1 MRNWDSAMEAWYLYL
16 PRYPGFK
23 PRTVPMSPA
32 TPHASPAM
40 APSGPMGGLQ
50 WRSLTKQSCIQLAQ
64 EKGLILLSKLFI
76 SSSRSRQFPAPWT
89 RIRGFFIV
97 KAWSSIVKQF
107 LSMCPAPHACAPCD
121 CGICC
126 PAYWFG
132 ILSGCEQKVRAELH
146 TLTPS
151 TSWLLRLCPGY
162 WNKQAMSSSSLLN
175 PRMEGGDTGWRG
187 AANIPAVWT
196 IKTIWQHIWYF
207 VTLFQPNSQGL

>member
-1 MRNWDSAMEAWYLYL
+1 MRNWGSAMEAWYLYL

-32 TPHASPAM
+32 TPHASPAI

-97 KAWSSIVKQF
+97 FIHVPSSTCLCPLWLWYL
-107 LSMCPAPHACAPCD
+107 LSRILVWHFVRLWAEGQGRTAHPHPFHQLAPSSLP
-121 CGICC
+121 
-126 PAYWFG
+126 
-132 ILSGCEQKVRAELH
+132 
-146 TLTPS
+146 
-151 TSWLLRLCPGY
+151 WLLKQTGYVLQLPTQPKDGRGGY
-162 WNKQAMSSSSLLN
+162 WV
-175 PRMEGGDTGWRG
+175 EGGSKYPSCVNNQDDL
-187 AANIPAVWT
+187 AAHLIFCNLISA
-196 IKTIWQHIWYF
+196 K
-207 VTLFQPNSQGL
+207 